1 MTRIAHW
8 LQDHFHEPWFLLAAL
23 VAFPIFWLSFRPAG
37 HVTFSSFKL
46 LPERSSSWRTLFS
59 WVPDALIALGAIGL
73 AVALAGPRTPTQDKK
88 VKRRGISIM
97 MVIDT
102 SGSMEALDLSLDDRE
117 RTRLDAVKDVFVQFV
132 RGQGDGDLR
141 GRPDDSIG
149 IVSFAGYADTRC
161 PLTLNHGSLVTISKD
176 LEIVSE
182 RAEDGTAIGDGLG
195 MAVERLRQAKTES
208 KVAILLTDGVN
219 NAGFMSPMEAA
230 ALAAKYGI
238 KVYTIGAGTNGV
250 APVRVRDPF
259 GGGTQLR
266 GVPVQIDE
274 QTLKAIAAETGGQYF
289 RATDASALVD
299 VYSEIDALER
309 TEITE
314 RTLTEYRPYY
324 QYALAIGLLLALLG
338 FILRAT
344 MFRRLPC

>member
-1 MTRIAHW
+1 MTRLWYW
-8 LQDHFHEPWFLLAAL
+8 LQDHFHEPWFLFAAL
-23 VAFPIFWLSFRPAG
+23 FAFPIFWLSFRPAG
-37 HVTFSSFKL
+37 HVTFSSFRL

-59 WVPDALIALGAIGL
+59 WVPDALIALGAVGL
-73 AVALAGPRTPTQDKK
+73 AIALAGPRTPTKETK

-97 MVIDT
+97 MVVDT
-102 SGSMEALDLSLDDRE
+102 SGSMEALDLSLEDRE
-117 RTRLDAVKDVFVQFV
+117 RTRLDAVKDVFVEFV
-132 RGQGDGDLR
+132 RGSDKSDLR

-176 LEIVSE
+176 LEIVTDRS
-182 RAEDGTAIGDGLG
+182 EDGTAIGDGLG

-219 NAGFMSPMEAA
+219 NTGFMSPMEAA
-230 ALAAKYGI
+230 VLAREYGI

-274 QTLKAIAAETGGQYF
+274 QTLKSIAAETGGQYF

-299 VYSEIDALER
+299 VYREIDEFER
-309 TEITE
+309 TEIVE
-314 RTLTEYRPYY
+314 RTRTDYQLYY

-338 FILRAT
+338 LILRAT
-344 MFRRLPC
+344 IFRRLPC

>member
-1 MTRIAHW
+1 MTVIYW
-8 LQDHFHEPWFLLAAL
+8 LQDHFHEPWFLLMAL
-23 VAFPIFWLSFRPAG
+23 LGAPIFWLSYRPVG

-46 LPERSSSWRTLFS
+46 LPERSSSWRTLLS
-59 WVPDALIALGAIGL
+59 WLPDALIALSAVGL
-73 AVALAGPRTPTQDKK
+73 AVALAGPRTPTKDTKI
-88 VKRRGISIM
+88 KRRGISIM

-102 SGSMEALDLSLDDRE
+102 SGSMEALDLSLEDRE
-117 RTRLDAVKDVFVQFV
+117 RTRLDAVKDVFVDFV
-132 RGQGDGDLR
+132 RGGDSDLR

-161 PLTLNHGSLVTISKD
+161 PLTLNHGSLVTIARD
-176 LEIVSE
+176 LEIVTE
-182 RAEDGTAIGDGLG
+182 RSEDGTAIGDGLG

-219 NAGFMSPMEAA
+219 NTGFMSPMEAA
-230 ALAAKYGI
+230 VLAKEYGI
-238 KVYTIGAGTNGV
+238 KVYTIGAGTNGI

-289 RATDASALVD
+289 RATDAGALID
-299 VYSEIDALER
+299 VYSEIDTLER
-309 TEITE
+309 TEIVE
-314 RTLTEYRPYY
+314 RTRTEYQLYY
-324 QYALAIGLLLALLG
+324 QYALAIGLILLLLG
-338 FILRAT
+338 YILRT
-344 MFRRLPC
+344 TLFRRLPC